1 MLANLDLG
9 ALKGAAAAG
18 AAKKNNKF
26 NKGNKNKAKAK
37 FNAARSGSA
46 DRSKSTE
53 GQAPRATKQQ
63 RDKKI
68 KEYRE
73 AHGLDL
79 KTGQPRVYDPTATAA
94 PVVP

>member
-53 GQAPRATKQQ
+53 GQAPRATQFLSYKFRHQAAERQEDQ
-63 RDKKI
+63 RIQGGAWLRSQNRSAKS
-68 KEYRE
+68 
-73 AHGLDL
+73 L
-79 KTGQPRVYDPTATAA
+79 
-94 PVVP
+94 